1 MNAPVPIPRPE
12 EVSDAPSSTNVAAPE
27 RHLGWPSIVLLIVA
41 VLVTLLW
48 NAALGWLAGKAFGL
62 W

>member
-12 EVSDAPSSTNVAAPE
+12 EVSDAPSSTNVAAPV
-27 RHLGWPSIVLLIVA
+27 RHLGWASVVLLIIA

>member
-1 MNAPVPIPRPE
+1 MNAPVQIPRPE
-12 EVSDAPSSTNVAAPE
+12 ISNPVHPTTTTAPE
-27 RHLGWPSIVLLIVA
+27 HQLQWPGIVLLIVA

-48 NAALGWLAGKAFGL
+48 NAALVWLAGRAFGL

>member
-12 EVSDAPSSTNVAAPE
+12 EVSDTPHSTTVAAPE
-27 RHLGWPSIVLLIVA
+27 RHLGWPSIVLLIIA
-41 VLVTLLW
+41 ALVTLLW

>member
-1 MNAPVPIPRPE
+1 MNAPVNIPRSE
-12 EVSDAPSSTNVAAPE
+12 LSDTARSTTTTAPE
-27 RHLGWPSIVLLIVA
+27 HRLEWPGIVLLIVA

-48 NAALGWLAGKAFGL
+48 NAALVWLAGRAFGL

>member
-12 EVSDAPSSTNVAAPE
+12 EVSDAASSTTATAPE
-27 RHLGWPSIVLLIVA
+27 HHLGWPSIILLIVA
-41 VLVTLLW
+41 LLVTVLW

>member
-1 MNAPVPIPRPE
+1 MNAPVQIPRPE
-12 EVSDAPSSTNVAAPE
+12 LSDPVRSTTTTAPQ
-27 RHLGWPSIVLLIVA
+27 HQLQWPGIVLLIVA

-48 NAALGWLAGKAFGL
+48 NAALVWLAGKAFGL